1 MYSQRICCNQSNFRK
16 KGKISKIL
24 DPICTLIVDILK
36 PPCKK
41 HKQEAAISAR
51 NQDFGDKMK
60 ILKEAMHT
68 DPE

>member
-1 MYSQRICCNQSNFRK
+1 MF
-16 KGKISKIL
+16 
-24 DPICTLIVDILK
+24 DILK

-60 ILKEAMHT
+60 ILKEAMAQYFCY
-68 DPE
+68 DPK